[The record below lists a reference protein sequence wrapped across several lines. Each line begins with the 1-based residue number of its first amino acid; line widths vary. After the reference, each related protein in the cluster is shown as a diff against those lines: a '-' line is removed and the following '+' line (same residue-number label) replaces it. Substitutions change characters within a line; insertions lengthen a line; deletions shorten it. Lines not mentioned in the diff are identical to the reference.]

1 MFNAFRTTVLL
12 AALTALFMTV
22 GYFIGGNEAL
32 IREYQHFITA
42 GVIAFVALVIGG
54 YWWWNRRR

>member
-1 MFNAFRTTVLL
+1 VL
-12 AALTALFMTV
+12 TLF
-22 GYFIGGNEAL
+22 GYFLGGNEAL

-42 GVIAFVALVIGG
+42 GVIVFVALVIGG